1 MSESKMSCSFVS
13 NESICGPFKEESTII
28 PLSSCTSD
36 IRDHLRS
43 TLGVSVKRSAEDESV
58 LSEIDLILNRSG
70 QFRADHSKM
79 TVCPKHRRELTIDW
93 PGRKRNTCTYPSHK
107 GPRKH
112 LKTLRRVNSS
122 MSMEIY
128 NRFDQLVPI
137 GSGKYDMTTNKC

>member
-1 MSESKMSCSFVS
+1 MSCSFVS

-70 QFRADHSKM
+70 QFRADHSK
-79 TVCPKHRRELTIDW
+79 TTEGNLRLTGLEESVTHV
-93 PGRKRNTCTYPSHK
+93 PTRHTK
-107 GPRKH
+107 GH
-112 LKTLRRVNSS
+112 ANSS
-122 MSMEIY
+122 KLFEE
-128 NRFDQLVPI
+128 
-137 GSGKYDMTTNKC
+137 

>member
-13 NESICGPFKEESTII
+13 NESICPPFKEESTII

-107 GPRKH
+107 GPRKQ